1 MDEEVRKV
9 QKLYGNR
16 AMFFGIIVG
25 FILIMFDKS
34 AIGKGLILGT
44 IFSVINF
51 VIMGMFLGRQ
61 IAGGQKPIRA
71 GSTAFL
77 SLFLRLVILAIPLA
91 ISLKHESI
99 NFYGTIVGIFMI
111 QLTIL
116 FSKLVIDRF
125 TNIRKA

>member
-16 AMFFGIIVG
+16 AMFFGIIAG

-51 VIMGMFLGRQ
+51 VIMGMFLGKQ
-61 IAGGQKPIRA
+61 ITAGQKPFRA
-71 GSTAFL
+71 GSTALL
-77 SLFLRLVILAIPLA
+77 SLFLRLAILAIPLA
-91 ISLKHESI
+91 ISHKLEPI
-99 NFYGTIVGIFMI
+99 NLFGTVVGIFMI